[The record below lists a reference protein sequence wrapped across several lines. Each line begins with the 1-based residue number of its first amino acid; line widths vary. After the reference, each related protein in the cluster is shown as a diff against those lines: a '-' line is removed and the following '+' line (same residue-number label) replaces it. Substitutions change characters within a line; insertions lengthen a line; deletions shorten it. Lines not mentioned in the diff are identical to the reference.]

1 MLQLHFEVDLT
12 NRQHVGVL
20 LAAVNAIVEF
30 NMRAAGTPTMQGPQ
44 HGPMT
49 TAQPG
54 APAPAAPAP
63 RAPRKPRGGA
73 AAQQPAQQP
82 GQPPQNEPELFP
94 HVHGPVMPGQPAA
107 SFGQPVPGGTLG
119 APPPQAVPN
128 VKEQLHAELR
138 NFSTV
143 CGPMALQG
151 LLNYFGCERSSDLPM
166 ERVEEIFQYIRAAR
180 AQMQQGQG

>member
-12 NRQHVGVL
+12 NKRHVGVL

-30 NMRAAGTPTMQGPQ
+30 NMRSDGAGPVMHQGPQ
-44 HGPMT
+44 GPQQGPMT
-49 TAQPG
+49 TAAP
-54 APAPAAPAP
+54 PAPKP
-63 RAPRKPRGGA
+63 PRKPRGGA
-73 AAQQPAQQP
+73 AQAQAPQP

-94 HVHGPVMPGQPAA
+94 HAHQHGPVMPGQPVA

-119 APPPQAVPN
+119 APPQQAAPN
-128 VKEQLHAELR
+128 IKEQLHAELR
-138 NFSTV
+138 SFSTV

-151 LLNYFGCERSSDLPM
+151 LLAYFGCERSSDLPM
-166 ERVEEIFQYIRAAR
+166 ERVDEIFQYIRAAR

>member
-12 NRQHVGVL
+12 NKRHVGVL

-82 GQPPQNEPELFP
+82 GQPSDEPQLFP
-94 HVHGPVMPGQPAA
+94 HAHQQQQPGAPSA
-107 SFGQPVPGGTLG
+107 SFGQPVPGQTLG
-119 APPPQAVPN
+119 APPAMPN